1 MNEMNSG
8 RSCLVAQHKPWMR
21 CVRCP
26 PARPTIE
33 SHREQES
40 RKKRHSHDCAANGR
54 ARSIQHLSEYTFM
67 SVQTTELQVPGHRR
81 REVVRYEV
89 RYEAP
94 GSLTSDLVTSAP
106 ETRDLS

>member
-81 REVVRYEV
+81 RSREV
-89 RYEAP
+89 RGEVRGTWKPHLRP
-94 GSLTSDLVTSAP
+94 GNLGS
-106 ETRDLS
+106 